1 MVIFCVS
8 AVVWDIHALGIVWG
22 LYMKRIALFI
32 SSLQKGGS
40 ERVMVNLAEYFH
52 EKKYDVIL
60 VTQYKMEKEYSI
72 SPQIRRVYSEPDASR
87 LQGGRIRNFLVRFGA
102 LRDIW
107 NAYRPDVILAF
118 LGKNNLMAVA
128 TAAFLPSKVAVSVR
142 GEPTMEYEGK
152 IMQLLA
158 KVVFRFA
165 DGVVL
170 QTERARAFFPKRVRK
185 KSVIL
190 PNPLNEQFLN
200 REICEE
206 PEDLIVTAGRLDEN
220 KNHAMLIHA
229 FARIAEE
236 YPTVK
241 LVIYGEG
248 VLRTELERLVAEKGL
263 SDRITL
269 PGNVENVADHICKAR
284 IFTLTSNTEG
294 MPNSIMEAM
303 ALGIPVIATDCPC
316 GGPAVLIENGVNGLL
331 VPVGDAYALAD
342 AFRRIFE
349 DREFELKLRENACKI
364 TEKLAPDKVNRE
376 WEEYLNNL

>member
-1 MVIFCVS
+1 
-8 AVVWDIHALGIVWG
+8 
-22 LYMKRIALFI
+22 MKRIVLFI

-52 EKKYDVIL
+52 RKRYDVIL
-60 VTQYKMEKEYSI
+60 VTQYRLEEEYPI
-72 SPQIRRVYSEPDASR
+72 SPEIRRVYSEPDESA
-87 LQGGRIRNFLVRFGA
+87 LQGGRIRNFCVRFGA
-102 LRDIW
+102 LREIW
-107 NAYRPDVILAF
+107 SAYKPDVILSF

-142 GEPTMEYEGK
+142 GEPTMEYEGRL
-152 IMQLLA
+152 MQMIA
-158 KVVFRFA
+158 RFVFRFA

-170 QTERARAFFPKRVRK
+170 QTEGARAFFPKAVQK

-190 PNPLNEQFLN
+190 SNPLNEQFLN
-200 REICEE
+200 KRVCEE
-206 PEDLIVTAGRLDEN
+206 REDLIVAAGRLDEN

-229 FARIAEE
+229 FAKIAEE
-236 YPTVK
+236 YPAVK

-248 VLRTELERLVAEKGL
+248 TLRTVLEALVEEKGL
-263 SDRITL
+263 GGRISL
-269 PGNVENVADHICKAR
+269 PGSVSDVADHICKAR

-316 GGPAVLIENGVNGLL
+316 GGPSALIEDGVNGLL
-331 VPVGDAYALAD
+331 VPVGDAFALAD

-349 DREFELKLRENACKI
+349 DREFELRLRENARGI
-364 TEKLAPDKVNRE
+364 TQKLSPDRVDGE
-376 WEEYLNNL
+376 WEAYLNTL

>member
-1 MVIFCVS
+1 
-8 AVVWDIHALGIVWG
+8 
-22 LYMKRIALFI
+22 MKRIALFI

-60 VTQYKMEKEYSI
+60 VTQYRRENEYSI
-72 SPQIRRVYSEPDASR
+72 SPEIRRVYSEPDESA
-87 LQGGRIRNFLVRFGA
+87 LQGGRLQNFRVRFGA
-102 LRDIW
+102 LREIW
-107 NAYRPDVILAF
+107 KAYKPDVILSF
-118 LGKNNLMAVA
+118 LGKNNLMTVA
-128 TAAFLPSKVAVSVR
+128 TAAFLPSKTVVSVR

-152 IMQLLA
+152 LLQLIA
-158 KVVFRFA
+158 KLVFRFA

-170 QTERARAFFPKRVRK
+170 QTQGARAFFPRSVRN

-190 PNPLNEQFLN
+190 SNPLNPQFVG
-200 REICEE
+200 RKICVER
-206 PEDLIVTAGRLDEN
+206 EDLIVTAGRLDAN

-248 VLRTELERLVAEKGL
+248 VLRTELTKLVEDKGL

-269 PGNVENVADHICKAR
+269 PGNVSDVAEHICKAR

-316 GGPAVLIENGVNGLL
+316 GGPAALIENGVNGLL
-331 VPVGDAYALAD
+331 VPVGDAFALAD

-349 DREFELKLRENACKI
+349 DREFELRLRENACTI
-364 TEKLAPDKVNRE
+364 TDRLAPDKVNRE
-376 WEEYLNNL
+376 WEGYLNNI